1 MTSSCAWA
9 DEVVLIEINRT
20 QKKIAPSKDKCHKKM
35 RALRIFAMQY
45 LRNTTNIIRFVLV
58 WFALSVGVAI
68 ASPIVQPKAMDMV
81 CTSTG
86 SMKLVVQGDGDSST
100 FESPTL
106 DCPLCATICAPPPAL
121 NTALTQPSPLSH
133 ALLPLVAAHIASLTA
148 PPLPSR
154 GPPTFPT

>member
-1 MTSSCAWA
+1 
-9 DEVVLIEINRT
+9 
-20 QKKIAPSKDKCHKKM
+20 
-35 RALRIFAMQY
+35 MQY
-45 LRNTTNIIRFVLV
+45 LRNTPNIIRFVLV

-86 SMKLVVQGDGDSST
+86 SMKLVVQGDEDSST
-100 FESPTL
+100 SAPSTL
-106 DCPLCATICAPPPAL
+106 DCPLCASISAPPSAL

-133 ALLPLVAAHIASLTA
+133 ALLPSVAAHIASLTA

-154 GPPTFPT
+154 GPPTFHL